1 MDPVRQ
7 PTLKEPS
14 GTKQPMAIAL
24 IDEARCI
31 GCTLCIQACPFDA
44 IVGAARRMHT
54 VVEPLCIGCELCV
67 APCPVDCISM
77 LAAPPGR
84 TWTRA
89 EAIAAGARVKARK
102 QRLERER
109 LEREAR
115 LAAHASDAS
124 DPVEEVSDQTRTVV
138 DRISA
143 IVERARQRARQR
155 RASAPR

>member
-1 MDPVRQ
+1 MDPIRQ
-7 PTLKEPS
+7 PTLEEPS
-14 GTKQPMAIAL
+14 GAKQPMSIAL

-54 VVEPLCIGCELCV
+54 VVEPLCIGCELCL

-77 LAAPPGR
+77 IAAPPGR
-84 TWTRA
+84 AWTRA
-89 EAIAAGARVKARK
+89 EASAAGARVRARK
-102 QRLERER
+102 RRLERER
-109 LEREAR
+109 REREVR
-115 LAAHASDAS
+115 LAAHAGNAS
-124 DPVEEVSDQTRTVV
+124 DPVEGVSDQTRPVA

-155 RASAPR
+155 RAGAPR

>member
-1 MDPVRQ
+1 MDSMQHRA
-7 PTLKEPS
+7 LKQPS
-14 GTKQPMAIAL
+14 GPKRPMAIAL
-24 IDEARCI
+24 IDEAQCI
-31 GCTLCIQACPFDA
+31 GCTLCIDACPFDA

-54 VVEPLCIGCELCV
+54 VVEPLCIGCQLCV

-77 LAAPPGR
+77 IGAPPER
-84 TWTRA
+84 AWTRA

-115 LAAHASDAS
+115 LGARASDAS
-124 DPVEEVSDQTRTVV
+124 DPVEAVCDGTRTVA

-155 RASAPR
+155 RADASR

>member
-1 MDPVRQ
+1 MDSTQQ
-7 PTLKEPS
+7 PALKEPS
-14 GTKQPMAIAL
+14 GNKRPIVAL

-77 LAAPPGR
+77 IAAPPER
-84 TWTRA
+84 AWNRA
-89 EAIAAGARVKARK
+89 EAVAAGARVKARK
-102 QRLERER
+102 RRLEHER

-115 LAAHASDAS
+115 LAARARDDS
-124 DPVEEVSDQTRTVV
+124 DPVEEVCGETRTVA

-143 IVERARQRARQR
+143 IVEHARQRARQR
-155 RASAPR
+155 RAGTSR

>member
-1 MDPVRQ
+1 MDPTQQ

-14 GTKQPMAIAL
+14 GTKRPMAIAL

-54 VVEPLCIGCELCV
+54 VIEPLCIGCELCV
-67 APCPVDCISM
+67 APCPVDCIS
-77 LAAPPGR
+77 LIPAQPVR
-84 TWTRA
+84 HWTRA

-102 QRLERER
+102 RRLERER

-115 LAAHASDAS
+115 LAARASDAS
-124 DPVEEVSDQTRTVV
+124 EPVEEVCDQARTVV

-143 IVERARQRARQR
+143 IVERATQRARQR
-155 RASAPR
+155 RAGAPR

>member
-1 MDPVRQ
+1 
-7 PTLKEPS
+7 
-14 GTKQPMAIAL
+14 MAIAL
-24 IDEARCI
+24 IEESQCI

-77 LAAPPGR
+77 IPAPSGR
-84 TWTRA
+84 VWTRA
-89 EAIAAGARVKARK
+89 EAVAAGARVRARK
-102 QRLERER
+102 RRLEREH

-115 LAAHASDAS
+115 LAAHASDLS
-124 DPVEEVSDQTRTVV
+124 DPIEEARAQGTTAV

-143 IVERARQRARQR
+143 IVQRARQRARQR
-155 RASAPR
+155 RSDAQG

>member
-1 MDPVRQ
+1 MRQ
-7 PTLKEPS
+7 PTLKEPP
-14 GTKQPMAIAL
+14 GTERPMTIAL
-24 IDEARCI
+24 IEEARCI

-77 LAAPPGR
+77 IAAPPGR
-84 TWTRA
+84 VWTRA

-102 QRLERER
+102 RRLERER

-115 LAAHASDAS
+115 LAAHATDAS
-124 DPVEEVSDQTRTVV
+124 DAVEAVCDEARTVV

-155 RASAPR
+155 RSGAPR